1 MQTKILYG
9 LSALVL
15 ILSVWLTVSLRQPIS
30 HPKQTWKTPISQKQ
44 IEKSTSSDS
53 TSGQVNTTVFI
64 SSMPTQVKAEIK
76 K

>member
-15 ILSVWLTVSLRQPIS
+15 ILSVWLTVSLKQPIG
-30 HPKQTWKTPISQKQ
+30 HPQQKWQTPISQKQ
-44 IEKSTSSDS
+44 TEKPSTSDS
-53 TSGQVNTTVFI
+53 TSGQVNTKVFI